1 MGGISVTFYHV
12 VIVTFVH
19 VNEDDDVVFFD
30 DPGNGSVRVEQT
42 AQLMAPPSPVGSEL
56 ENDALVFRGGG
67 LDRNFDLLG
76 AVRSRIVKR
85 GLLGLG
91 GNVCRQGR
99 DWADESKERSANK
112 QVKRGFEK
120 GTHIPNFTS

>member
-1 MGGISVTFYHV
+1 MCGFSVALYHV
-12 VIVTFVH
+12 VIVTFVD
-19 VNEDDDVVFFD
+19 VNENNDVVFFD

-42 AQLMAPPSPVGSEL
+42 AQLMAPPSPVGTEL
-56 ENDALVFRGGG
+56 ENDALVFGGGG
-67 LDRNFDLLG
+67 LDRNSDLLG
-76 AVRSRIVKR
+76 AVRLRIVELR
-85 GLLGLG
+85 LLGLG
-91 GNVCRQGR
+91 GDVCRQGR